1 MNPCVIGFVRV
12 TPLSLFMDVVWLRP
26 GWAQIM
32 AIYLFNLFFFFT
44 LRVFTREEILVRI
57 HKTNKTHCLTLLRR
71 PVENKYSN
79 MRCHSCTIILNNM
92 LTFDFCEKFLNH
104 RWYYINTVV
113 LFYKSSWITLEN
125 KNMYIYDEG
134 NYYDVPTH
142 DINYFL
148 SPKTHETNSIV
159 FFECLNGLF
168 LNVL

>member
-1 MNPCVIGFVRV
+1 MNSCVIGFVRV
-12 TPLSLFMDVVWLRP
+12 TPLMLFMDVVWLRP

-32 AIYLFNLFFFFT
+32 VIYLFNLFF
-44 LRVFTREEILVRI
+44 LYVSSVHAGRNSRSYIILI
-57 HKTNKTHCLTLLRR
+57 KTHYLTLTSLRC

-92 LTFDFCEKFLNH
+92 LTFDFCEKILNH
-104 RWYYINTVV
+104 RWYYINAVV

-134 NYYDVPTH
+134 NYYDVLTD

-148 SPKTHETNSIV
+148 SSKTHETDQTL
-159 FFECLNGLF
+159 FFDCSHGLF
-168 LNVL
+168 